1 MSCTLPTRCAH
12 RGTRAVLTALAL
24 LCAPHALSAQQA
36 PALGLEDVARLLAS
50 GQPRPLVLSE
60 VRAACRAFEVDAA
73 AEAKLTE
80 AGADAEFIQALR
92 ATCYRPPAP
101 PPAAV
106 EKAADAA
113 AVYDPGS
120 AMIRG
125 LVVPGLGQFYTR
137 RPVLGAAFLGAG
149 GAALAL
155 GVLSKKVTVECLS
168 PPTGDV
174 CPDAH
179 VRSEVTKR
187 PYLVPG
193 LAGFVAVALVGA
205 FEARSAARRLN
216 GRTGAQHGEEPAGI
230 RLGEPRLEYAGD
242 GVAVALLRIRF

>member
-1 MSCTLPTRCAH
+1 
-12 RGTRAVLTALAL
+12 
-24 LCAPHALSAQQA
+24 
-36 PALGLEDVARLLAS
+36 DVARLLAS

-92 ATCYRPPAP
+92 ATCYRPPAT

-106 EKAADAA
+106 VKAADAA

-193 LAGFVAVALVGA
+193 RA
-205 FEARSAARRLN
+205 
-216 GRTGAQHGEEPAGI
+216 GAQHGEEPAGS